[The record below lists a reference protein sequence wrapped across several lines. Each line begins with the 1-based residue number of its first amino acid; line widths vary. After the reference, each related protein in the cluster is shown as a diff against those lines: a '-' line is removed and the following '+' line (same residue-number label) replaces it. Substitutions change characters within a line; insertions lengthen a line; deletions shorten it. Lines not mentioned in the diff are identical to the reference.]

1 MPTHRHLPIAI
12 ALFLAAAFT
21 VGPASAQQLPAAI
34 DAPGMTKIVTL
45 YAIGAQIFECK
56 AGNDGKLA
64 WAGREPIAAL
74 TLDGK
79 TVGRHYAGPS
89 WEHTDGSIV
98 VAKAVGNAPGKSPND
113 AAWLKLEV
121 TSHKGDGILSP
132 ATIIQ
137 RVNTQGGGLSGNCD
151 KAGDLKSV
159 AYTTDYIFLKK

>member
-1 MPTHRHLPIAI
+1 MPTYRHLPIAI
-12 ALFLAAAFT
+12 ALFLAPAFT

-98 VAKAVGNAPGKSPND
+98 VGKAVGNAPGKSPND

-121 TSHKGDGILSP
+121 TSHKGDGILIDRDHHP
-132 ATIIQ
+132 ARQ
-137 RVNTQGGGLSGNCD
+137 HAGRRLERQLRQGGRLEERRSTPPIT
-151 KAGDLKSV
+151 SS
-159 AYTTDYIFLKK
+159 

>member
-1 MPTHRHLPIAI
+1 
-12 ALFLAAAFT
+12 
-21 VGPASAQQLPAAI
+21 
-34 DAPGMTKIVTL
+34 MTKIVTL

-98 VAKAVGNAPGKSPND
+98 VGKAVGNAPGKSPND

-121 TSHKGDGILSP
+121 TSQHGDGILST
-132 ATIIQ
+132 ATIDPARQ
-137 RVNTQGGGLSGNCD
+137 HAGRRLERHLRQGGRLARAS
-151 KAGDLKSV
+151 LTPPITSS
-159 AYTTDYIFLKK
+159 

>member
-1 MPTHRHLPIAI
+1 MPRIGAATA
-12 ALFLAAAFT
+12 ALMLLTATGALAAE
-21 VGPASAQQLPAAI
+21 LPDAI
-34 DAPGMTKIVTL
+34 KAKGETAVITL
-45 YAIGAQIFECK
+45 HAEGAQVYECK

-98 VAKAVGNAPGKSPND
+98 VGKAVGNAPGKSPND

-121 TSHKGDGILSP
+121 TSNKGDGILST

-159 AYTTDYIFLKK
+159 AYTSDYIFLKK